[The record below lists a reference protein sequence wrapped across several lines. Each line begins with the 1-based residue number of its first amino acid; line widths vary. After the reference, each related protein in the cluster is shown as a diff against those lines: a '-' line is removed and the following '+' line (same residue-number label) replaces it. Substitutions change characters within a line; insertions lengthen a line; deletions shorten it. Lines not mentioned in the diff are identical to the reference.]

1 MGYIQIEVV
10 CTQVCGCVCV
20 CVCVWTHMHACVH
33 MIMQNNLPSYDTHK
47 NI

>member
-1 MGYIQIEVV
+1 MGSIQIEVV
-10 CTQVCGCVCV
+10 CTQVRVRV
-20 CVCVWTHMHACVH
+20 CVCVWTHMHVCVH